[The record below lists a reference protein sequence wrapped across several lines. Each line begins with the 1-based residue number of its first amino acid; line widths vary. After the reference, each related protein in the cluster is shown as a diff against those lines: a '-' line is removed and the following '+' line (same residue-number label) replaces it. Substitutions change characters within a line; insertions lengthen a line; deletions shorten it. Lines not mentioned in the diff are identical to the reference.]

1 MHRPDKLVAR
11 LSRRRDIDTVK
22 AIYVAADLERAIFLH
37 EGVAGDFVAGGCCKR
52 GQRCGEQRPKNT
64 RMTKEVRVV
73 LHCAGP
79 YIHTSKLMVQAC
91 LRTGAHYL
99 DPTGE
104 IPVYEAIA
112 AQDAQAKAQGVML
125 LPAVGFDMA
134 PTDCL
139 AVHLKRWLPSATF
152 LTLAFQVEDPAGLP
166 AGTQRTAIE
175 LIPYGDSVRR
185 NGRLVAPERRVKICP
200 VDFGSGPVQA
210 TRLTWG
216 DVLAAYFSTG
226 IPNIEDYAVLPK
238 ALRSWP
244 AICDPCSGWRPCVIC
259 LNEVS
264 GRERRPTSASAP
276 RCMCGAKSKTR
287 KVAARS
293 HACTGRK
300 VDSCGPRDR
309 PSRLGRGY

>member
-1 MHRPDKLVAR
+1 
-11 LSRRRDIDTVK
+11 
-22 AIYVAADLERAIFLH
+22 
-37 EGVAGDFVAGGCCKR
+37 
-52 GQRCGEQRPKNT
+52 
-64 RMTKEVRVV
+64 
-73 LHCAGP
+73 
-79 YIHTSKLMVQAC
+79 
-91 LRTGAHYL
+91 
-99 DPTGE
+99 
-104 IPVYEAIA
+104 
-112 AQDAQAKAQGVML
+112 ML

-200 VDFGSGPVQA
+200 VDFGRGPVQA

-293 HACTGRK
+293 HACTAGRWTR
-300 VDSCGPRDR
+300 VDLAIGH
-309 PSRLGRGY
+309 RGWAEDIERQCPPGFQTPGMAYGADFILECEGVTREDVA